1 MLQGNP
7 RTCSPLTKEVR
18 GSVSDM
24 IDEPHQPTDPDAPEP
39 EEPVRT
45 GNEAVDGVL
54 DSLASLD
61 DAPVD
66 EHVAVFERAHE
77 QLRAAL
83 DSPRDT

>member
-1 MLQGNP
+1 
-7 RTCSPLTKEVR
+7 
-18 GSVSDM
+18 VSDM
-24 IDEPHQPTDPDAPEP
+24 IDEVQQPADPDAREP

-54 DSLASLD
+54 DSLDPLD

>member
-1 MLQGNP
+1 M
-7 RTCSPLTKEVR
+7 
-18 GSVSDM
+18 SDM
-24 IDEPHQPTDPDAPEP
+24 IDEPQQQADPVAPEP

-45 GNEAVDGVL
+45 GNEAVDEVL
-54 DSLASLD
+54 ETLESLD

-83 DSPRDT
+83 DSPRDA

>member
-1 MLQGNP
+1 
-7 RTCSPLTKEVR
+7 
-18 GSVSDM
+18 M
-24 IDEPHQPTDPDAPEP
+24 IDEVQQPADPVAPEP

-54 DSLASLD
+54 DSLDSLD
-61 DAPVD
+61 ETPVD

-83 DSPRDT
+83 DSPRDA

>member
-1 MLQGNP
+1 M
-7 RTCSPLTKEVR
+7 
-18 GSVSDM
+18 SDM
-24 IDEPHQPTDPDAPEP
+24 IDEPQQQADPVSPEP

-45 GNEAVDGVL
+45 GNEAVDEVL
-54 DSLASLD
+54 ETLESLD

-83 DSPRDT
+83 ESPRDA

>member
-1 MLQGNP
+1 
-7 RTCSPLTKEVR
+7 
-18 GSVSDM
+18 M
-24 IDEPHQPTDPDAPEP
+24 IDEPQQPADPVAPEP

-54 DSLASLD
+54 DSLDSLD
-61 DAPVD
+61 ETPVD

-83 DSPRDT
+83 DSPRDA

>member
-1 MLQGNP
+1 
-7 RTCSPLTKEVR
+7 
-18 GSVSDM
+18 M
-24 IDEPHQPTDPDAPEP
+24 IDEPQQPADSVAPEP

-54 DSLASLD
+54 DSLDSLD

-77 QLRAAL
+77 QLRSAL
-83 DSPRDT
+83 DSPRDA

>member
-1 MLQGNP
+1 MIGRNA
-7 RTCSPLTKEVR
+7 RTSSPLTKEVS

-24 IDEPHQPTDPDAPEP
+24 IDEPDEQADPVVPEP
-39 EEPVRT
+39 EEPVHT

-54 DSLASLD
+54 ETLESLD

-83 DSPRDT
+83 DSPRDA

>member
-1 MLQGNP
+1 
-7 RTCSPLTKEVR
+7 
-18 GSVSDM
+18 VSNM
-24 IDEPHQPTDPDAPEP
+24 IDEPQQPADSVAPEP

-54 DSLASLD
+54 ESLDSLD

-83 DSPRDT
+83 DSPRDA